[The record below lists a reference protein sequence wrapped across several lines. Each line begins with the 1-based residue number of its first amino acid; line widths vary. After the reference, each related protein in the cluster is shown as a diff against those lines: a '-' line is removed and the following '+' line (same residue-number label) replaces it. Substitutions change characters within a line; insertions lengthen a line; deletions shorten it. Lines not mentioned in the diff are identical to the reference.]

1 MVQEAPGALTVDLD
15 EAPTI
20 EMGAVHSD
28 SSTEGAFAEV
38 LAAVMGVQRVSVDSN
53 FFDDLGADSM
63 VMARFCARVRKRP
76 DLPAVSIKDIY
87 QHRTIKSL
95 ATALGDA
102 ALIPVEP
109 ISVERVFAEVL
120 AEVMQVERVSVD
132 SNFFD
137 DLGADSMVM
146 ARFCARVRK
155 LPDLPA
161 VSIKDIY
168 QYPTIKSLATALAG
182 DVPVSLEG
190 TFAEVL
196 AEVMQVERVS
206 VDSNFF
212 DDLGADSMVMARF
225 CARVR
230 KLPDLPAVSI
240 KDIYQHPTIKSLA
253 TALGGDAP
261 VLVEVAAPT
270 SVEVAAPTSADVT
283 AATSVKV
290 AKPAR
295 TPQVILCGTLQ
306 LLIFLGYG
314 FLAALLIVQGFK
326 WTSAAA
332 GVLDIYLRSLLAG
345 CAMFLYL
352 FTVPIMAKW
361 ILIGRWKPQPIRIWS
376 LAYLRFWIV
385 KTLVQRNP
393 IVLFTGSPLFAF
405 YLRTL
410 GAKVGRGVVIFSTHV
425 PICTDLLTIGDGTV
439 IQKDSFI
446 NGYRAQAGFIQVGS
460 ITIGKNAV
468 ISESTVID
476 IDTSMGDGTQLGR
489 ASSLH
494 AGQAVPDGERWHG
507 SPAQRTE
514 VDYQSVEPTKCGA
527 LRRVGYTVIQLLN
540 VLVVSVPLGIS
551 GLIVLLQW
559 VPQLRVLL
567 EPGTQGVTT
576 SAFYVHALVVSLVLF
591 FGGLIFAFLFV
602 MTVPRLLNLGMTPD
616 KVYPLY
622 GFHYALHRTI
632 AGMTNLK
639 ALTNLFGDSS
649 YILNYLR
656 RLGYS
661 FWRPIQTGSNFG
673 QMVKHDNP
681 YLSAIGRG
689 TMVADGLSIINA
701 EFSSTSFRVSQVT
714 IGPHNFLGNSIAYP
728 AQGKTGANCLLA
740 TKVLVPIEGEVR
752 ENVGL
757 LGSPSFEIPR
767 TVERDG
773 SFDDLIAG
781 DGLRKRLAAKNRHNI
796 VTMGLYLFI
805 RWLFFFAVTLVAGTV
820 ADLFATL
827 GASVIAMANVV
838 ILLFGIVYWILVDR
852 LVTLFLPVRPL
863 FCSIYDR
870 RFWRHERFWKVPA
883 GPGVIQIFNGTPF
896 KTAFWRLLGVR
907 IGRRVFDDGLWVTE
921 RTLVVIGDDCTF
933 NAGSGIQ
940 SHSQE
945 DGAFKSDISTIGAGC
960 TLGVGAFVHYGVT
973 IGDGAVL
980 APDSFLMK
988 GEEVPP
994 HAHWGGNPAR
1004 EMPVLVPVASPSR
1017 RRPVPA
1023 ALSMNPTRELPVPAG
1038 LGLMPTRELPVPAA
1052 LEVNPTR
1059 RMPVPAA
1066 WGSNPA
1072 GELPLPAALDLNPTR
1087 RMPIPAAWG
1096 SNPAG
1101 ELPLPA
1107 ALDLNPTR
1115 RMPIPAAWGSN
1126 PAGELP
1132 LPAALGRNSAGELL
1146 VLTSLGLYPAEE
1158 LPVPATLTILQDRDE
1173 SRSAALASLSS
1184 PCQW

>member
-1 MVQEAPGALTVDLD
+1 
-15 EAPTI
+15 
-20 EMGAVHSD
+20 
-28 SSTEGAFAEV
+28 
-38 LAAVMGVQRVSVDSN
+38 VSVESN

-76 DLPAVSIKDIY
+76 ELPPVSIKDIY
-87 QHRTIKSL
+87 QNRTIKSL
-95 ATALGDA
+95 ASAFAPDA
-102 ALIPVEP
+102 PATGLAGNAPSPLEGT
-109 ISVERVFAEVL
+109 FAEVL
-120 AEVMQVERVSVD
+120 AEVMGVDRVSVE

-155 LPDLPA
+155 RPELPP

-168 QYPTIKSLATALAG
+168 QNPTIKSLA
-182 DVPVSLEG
+182 
-190 TFAEVL
+190 
-196 AEVMQVERVS
+196 
-206 VDSNFF
+206 
-212 DDLGADSMVMARF
+212 
-225 CARVR
+225 
-230 KLPDLPAVSI
+230 I
-240 KDIYQHPTIKSLA
+240 
-253 TALGGDAP
+253 ALGGDPPIAGDSP
-261 VLVEVAAPT
+261 VPVASPAPT
-270 SVEVAAPTSADVT
+270 SVEVAAPTS
-283 AATSVKV
+283 VKA

-295 TPQVILCGTLQ
+295 TPQVLLCGALQ
-306 LLIFLGYG
+306 ILIFLGYG
-314 FLAALLIVQGFK
+314 YLAALLVVQGFE
-326 WTSAAA
+326 WISASS
-332 GVLDIYLRSLLAG
+332 GLLDIYLRSLLSG
-345 CAMFLYL
+345 WAMFLFV
-352 FTVPIMAKW
+352 FTVPILAKW
-361 ILIGRWKPQPIRIWS
+361 ILIGRWKPRQIRIWS
-376 LAYLRFWIV
+376 LAYLRFWLV
-385 KTLVQRNP
+385 KTLIQWNP
-393 IVLFTGSPLFAF
+393 IVLFTGSPLFSF

-425 PICTDLLTIGDGTV
+425 PVCTDLLSIGDGTI

-446 NGYRAQAGFIQVGS
+446 NGYRAHAGLIQVGA
-460 ITIGKNAV
+460 IAIGQNAV
-468 ISESTVID
+468 ISEATVID

-514 VDYQSVEPTKCGA
+514 VNYQSVEPTKCGA
-527 LRRVGYTVIQLLN
+527 LRRVGYTLIQLLSL
-540 VLVVSVPLGIS
+540 LVVYLPLGIS

-559 VPQLRVLL
+559 VPQLSVLL
-567 EPGTQGVTT
+567 EPGTQGITT
-576 SAFYVHALVVSLVLF
+576 GAFYIHALVVTLVLF
-591 FGGLIFAFLFV
+591 FGGLIFALV
-602 MTVPRLLNLGMTPD
+602 YVVTVPRILNLAVRPD

-622 GFHYALHRTI
+622 GFHYALHRAI
-632 AGMTNLK
+632 ARRTNVK

-656 RLGYS
+656 GIGYH

-701 EFSSTSFRVSQVT
+701 DFSSTSFCVSQVT
-714 IGPHNFLGNSIAYP
+714 IGPNNFLGNSIAYP

-740 TKVLVPIEGEVR
+740 TKVLVPIDGEVR

-773 SFDDLIAG
+773 SFDHLIAG

-796 VTMGLYLFI
+796 ITMALYLFV
-805 RWLFFFAVTLVAGTV
+805 RWLFFFAVTLVAGAV
-820 ADLFATL
+820 ADLYASL

-870 RFWRHERFWKVPA
+870 LFWRHERFWKVPA

-896 KTAFWRLLGVR
+896 KTLFWRLLGVR

-933 NAGSGIQ
+933 NAGGGIQ

-945 DGAFKSDISTIGAGC
+945 DGAFKSDITTIGAGV

-988 GEEVPP
+988 GEEIPP
-994 HAHWGGNPAR
+994 QEYWGGNPAR
-1004 EMPVLVPVASPSR
+1004 EMSVPAVQSVKPTRKRPIPTAPSVKPSR
-1017 RRPVPA
+1017 K
-1023 ALSMNPTRELPVPAG
+1023 
-1038 LGLMPTRELPVPAA
+1038 LPVPAA
-1052 LEVNPTR
+1052 LPHPAGEMPVPAVLGGHAAREVLVPAAMGVPTVQEMTLPAALGVNPTRRMPAPATLRKDSAGEMPVAAGLGLDPTWDMPLPAALALNPTR
-1059 RMPVPAA
+1059 RMPVPVA
-1066 WGSNPA
+1066 WGGPA
-1072 GELPLPAALDLNPTR
+1072 AEVPAPAPPDLSPVGKVPVPAAPDPTLVREVPVPAALGLNPTRKIPVPPAMRRSSAGRMPILALGRKPTRKMPVATGLGLNPAADVPGPTRSGLNPAREMPGPAALGLNPTR
-1087 RMPIPAAWG
+1087 RMPVPGHAHG
-1096 SNPAG
+1096 SPRQRREP
-1101 ELPLPA
+1101 ELHPGQ
-1107 ALDLNPTR
+1107 TR
-1115 RMPIPAAWGSN
+1115 
-1126 PAGELP
+1126 
-1132 LPAALGRNSAGELL
+1132 
-1146 VLTSLGLYPAEE
+1146 
-1158 LPVPATLTILQDRDE
+1158 
-1173 SRSAALASLSS
+1173 
-1184 PCQW
+1184 

>member
-1 MVQEAPGALTVDLD
+1 VVQEAPDALPVDLD

-20 EMGAVHSD
+20 EMTAVHSD

-38 LAAVMGVQRVSVDSN
+38 LAEVMGVERVSIDSN

-63 VMARFCARVRKRP
+63 VMARFCARVRKRT

-87 QHRTIKSL
+87 QH
-95 ATALGDA
+95 
-102 ALIPVEP
+102 
-109 ISVERVFAEVL
+109 
-120 AEVMQVERVSVD
+120 
-132 SNFFD
+132 
-137 DLGADSMVM
+137 
-146 ARFCARVRK
+146 
-155 LPDLPA
+155 
-161 VSIKDIY
+161 
-168 QYPTIKSLATALAG
+168 PTINSLATALAG
-182 DVPVSLEG
+182 DLPVPLEG

-196 AEVMQVERVS
+196 ADVMGVERVS

-253 TALGGDAP
+253 TAFAGDAP
-261 VLVEVAAPT
+261 VPVDVAAPTSVDVAAPT
-270 SVEVAAPTSADVT
+270 SVE
-283 AATSVKV
+283 V

-314 FLAALLIVQGFK
+314 YLAALLIVQGFE
-326 WTSAAA
+326 WISASS
-332 GVLDIYLRSLLAG
+332 GLLDVYVRSLLAG
-345 CAMFLYL
+345 CAMFLYA
-352 FTVPIMAKW
+352 FTLPILAKW
-361 ILIGRWKPQPIRIWS
+361 ILIGRWKPRQIRIWS
-376 LAYLRFWIV
+376 LAYLRFWVV

-393 IVLFTGSPLFAF
+393 IVLFTGSPLFTF

-439 IQKDSFI
+439 IQKDSFV
-446 NGYRAQAGFIQVGS
+446 NGYRARDGFIEVGPIS
-460 ITIGKNAV
+460 IGKNAV

-527 LRRVGYTVIQLLN
+527 LRRFGYTVMQLLN

-576 SAFYVHALVVSLVLF
+576 SAFYVHALVISFVLF

-632 AGMTNLK
+632 ARMTNLK

-661 FWRPIQTGSNFG
+661 FRRPIQTGSNFG

-805 RWLFFFAVTLVAGTV
+805 RWLFFFAVTLVAGAV

-870 RFWRHERFWKVPA
+870 AFWRHERFWKVPA
-883 GPGVIQIFNGTPF
+883 GPGVIQVFNGTPF

-988 GEEVPP
+988 GEDVPP

-1004 EMPVLVPVASPSR
+1004 EMPILAPLGASPSR
-1017 RRPVPA
+1017 RVLVPA
-1023 ALSMNPTRELPVPAG
+1023 ALSINPV
-1038 LGLMPTRELPVPAA
+1038 RELPVPAA
-1052 LEVNPTR
+1052 LRPI
-1059 RMPVPAA
+1059 
-1066 WGSNPA
+1066 PA

-1087 RMPIPAAWG
+1087 RMPFPGAWG
-1096 SNPAG
+1096 SNPAE

-1115 RMPIPAAWGSN
+1115 RMPFPAAWGSNPAEELPLPAALDLNPTRRMPFPAAWGSN

-1132 LPAALGRNSAGELL
+1132 LPAALGRNPAGELL
-1146 VLTSLGLYPAEE
+1146 VLTSLGLYPAGE
-1158 LPVPATLTILQDRDE
+1158 LPVPATLTVLQDRDE

>member
-1 MVQEAPGALTVDLD
+1 VVQEAPDALPVDLD

-20 EMGAVHSD
+20 EMTAVHSD

-38 LAAVMGVQRVSVDSN
+38 LAEVMGVERVSIDSN

-63 VMARFCARVRKRP
+63 VMARFCARVRKRT

-95 ATALGDA
+95 ATAL
-102 ALIPVEP
+102 
-109 ISVERVFAEVL
+109 
-120 AEVMQVERVSVD
+120 
-132 SNFFD
+132 
-137 DLGADSMVM
+137 
-146 ARFCARVRK
+146 
-155 LPDLPA
+155 
-161 VSIKDIY
+161 
-168 QYPTIKSLATALAG
+168 AG
-182 DVPVSLEG
+182 DVPVSLQG

-196 AEVMQVERVS
+196 ADVMGVERVS

-253 TALGGDAP
+253 TAFAGDAP
-261 VLVEVAAPT
+261 VPVEVAAPT
-270 SVEVAAPTSADVT
+270 SVDVAAPTSVDV
-283 AATSVKV
+283 AAPTSVDV
-290 AKPAR
+290 AAPTSVDVATPAR
-295 TPQVILCGTLQ
+295 TPQVILCGALQ

-314 FLAALLIVQGFK
+314 YLAALLIVQGFE
-326 WTSAAA
+326 WISASS
-332 GVLDIYLRSLLAG
+332 GLLDVYVRSLLAG
-345 CAMFLYL
+345 CAMFLYA
-352 FTVPIMAKW
+352 FTLPILAKW
-361 ILIGRWKPQPIRIWS
+361 ILIGRWKPRQIRIWS
-376 LAYLRFWIV
+376 LAYLRFWVV

-393 IVLFTGSPLFAF
+393 IVLFTGSPLFTF

-439 IQKDSFI
+439 IQKDSFV
-446 NGYRAQAGFIQVGS
+446 NGYRARDGFIEVGPIS
-460 ITIGKNAV
+460 IGKNAV

-527 LRRVGYTVIQLLN
+527 LRRFGYTVMQLLN

-576 SAFYVHALVVSLVLF
+576 SAFYVHALVISFVLF

-632 AGMTNLK
+632 ARMTNLK

-661 FWRPIQTGSNFG
+661 FRRPIQTGSNFG

-805 RWLFFFAVTLVAGTV
+805 RWLFFFAVTLVAGAV

-870 RFWRHERFWKVPA
+870 AFWRHERFWKVPA
-883 GPGVIQIFNGTPF
+883 GPGVIQVFNGTPF

-940 SHSQE
+940 CHSQE
-945 DGAFKSDISTIGAGC
+945 DGAFKSDVTTIGAGC
-960 TLGVGAFVHYGVT
+960 TFGVGAFVHYGVT

-994 HAHWGGNPAR
+994 HEYWGGNPAR
-1004 EMPVLVPVASPSR
+1004 EMPVPGTQGVEPTRKLRVPPALITPAAEMPAFAALANPAAEMPLPAALVNPAAEM
-1017 RRPVPA
+1017 PVPA
-1023 ALSMNPTRELPVPAG
+1023 ALGVNPTRKI
-1038 LGLMPTRELPVPAA
+1038 PVPAA
-1052 LEVNPTR
+1052 LRGNSFRKMPAAAALGLNPAGKVAASVARSQDRAGEVPVPAVLDLTAGWELLVPAALGLNPTR

-1066 WGSNPA
+1066 WGESPPA
-1072 GELPLPAALDLNPTR
+1072 EISVRAALGVDPAREMPVPAALGVNPVREMPVPAALGLNPTR
-1087 RMPIPAAWG
+1087 RMPVPAAHRVRRDREENH
-1096 SNPAG
+1096 SPARAR
-1101 ELPLPA
+1101 P
-1107 ALDLNPTR
+1107 
-1115 RMPIPAAWGSN
+1115 
-1126 PAGELP
+1126 
-1132 LPAALGRNSAGELL
+1132 
-1146 VLTSLGLYPAEE
+1146 
-1158 LPVPATLTILQDRDE
+1158 
-1173 SRSAALASLSS
+1173 SS
-1184 PCQW
+1184 PCQQ